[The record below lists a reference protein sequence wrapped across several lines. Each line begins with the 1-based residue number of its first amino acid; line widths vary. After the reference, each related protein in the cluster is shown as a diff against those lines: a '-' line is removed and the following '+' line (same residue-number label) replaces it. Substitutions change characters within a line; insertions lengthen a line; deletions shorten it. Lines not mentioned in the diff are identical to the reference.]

1 MEKSVALKLAQR
13 CLPFFERKGVGRLTD
28 IESVRPKSLLGL
40 WTGAGR
46 VDAVEVTGKGGSA
59 SFVVKTIGS
68 HKEIDDE
75 LALVDHM
82 SYYNE
87 ATFYEQDFAE
97 RLCASGAMCPQPL
110 LVDRAPSGELTI
122 CMTMLPGRSF
132 SRSPEQTRQ
141 ALQWLARLHALF
153 WGKRADEAVRQGA
166 AERACF
172 WDLTRRHIELKRMP
186 QDALRYAAHGIDA
199 RLQADKMQTMCHGD
213 PKGANIMHDEEAGIA
228 FYDFQWFGKA
238 PPAKDLAYFFGVAA
252 GGLSSEDKER
262 ELLRAYHAELTPLL
276 DRSIAKIRLAM
287 CVCVRS
293 DRMPC
298 HQSFLRQQ
306 GVAAGPRVCHQRRH
320 SRDPGE
326 AVGDVQLCTCN
337 GCAKSFWPVV
347 SLAVC
352 ASC

>member
-1 MEKSVALKLAQR
+1 
-13 CLPFFERKGVGRLTD
+13 
-28 IESVRPKSLLGL
+28 
-40 WTGAGR
+40 
-46 VDAVEVTGKGGSA
+46 
-59 SFVVKTIGS
+59 
-68 HKEIDDE
+68 
-75 LALVDHM
+75 M

-276 DRSIAKIRLAM
+276 EA
-287 CVCVRS
+287 
-293 DRMPC
+293 
-298 HQSFLRQQ
+298 QS
-306 GVAAGPRVCHQRRH
+306 
-320 SRDPGE
+320 E
-326 AVGDVQLCTCN
+326 AVPEFEDLWNSYHLALCDL
-337 GCAKSFWPVV
+337 GRWMVGGFSFGNTRLIFGHVKALMT
-347 SLAVC
+347 SLEGVEQC
-352 ASC
+352 EEKYKEKIFELFPP